1 MMPVRSPMTNFR
13 MTVRADCT
21 VSACS
26 PHLQP
31 IKSHAHGLSVAG
43 ELAFGQAF
51 PPPPLVAG
59 VRNKF
64 PFHFTLLASLLAF
77 EWQAAGPGFDYTF
90 YVPNRHFHINS
101 KNKQTK
107 ASDTSLLKPMLY
119 PKLYFSSL
127 PNLLLFLRTSMPTTY
142 IQVTVDSPLCFFP
155 PPIN

>member
-1 MMPVRSPMTNFR
+1 MPM
-13 MTVRADCT
+13 DCQWQG
-21 VSACS
+21 SWPLDRHS
-26 PHLQP
+26 
-31 IKSHAHGLSVAG
+31 
-43 ELAFGQAF
+43 